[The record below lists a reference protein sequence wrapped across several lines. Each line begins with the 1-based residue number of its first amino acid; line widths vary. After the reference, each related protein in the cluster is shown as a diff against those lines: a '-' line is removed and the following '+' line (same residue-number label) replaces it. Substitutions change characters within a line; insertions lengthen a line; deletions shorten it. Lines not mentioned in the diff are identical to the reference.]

1 MNVNLGKSRL
11 SQEELI
17 QLKEE
22 AKVIKRKK
30 IAEAIKSGIPIH
42 YTNTSISLEERETLI
57 NISEMDNAA
66 LIDSTIQK
74 DITKCLNRNW
84 EITSITYRKNGT
96 DENDNLIGIIGMSFK
111 SPANK
116 ISILSC

>member
-57 NISEMDNAA
+57 NISEMDNTA

-96 DENDNLIGIIGMSFK
+96 DKNDCLMGISGMTFK
-111 SPANK
+111 GPANK

>member
-30 IAEAIKSGIPIH
+30 DYWS
-42 YTNTSISLEERETLI
+42 Y
-57 NISEMDNAA
+57 
-66 LIDSTIQK
+66 
-74 DITKCLNRNW
+74 
-84 EITSITYRKNGT
+84 
-96 DENDNLIGIIGMSFK
+96 
-111 SPANK
+111 
-116 ISILSC
+116 

>member
-11 SQEELI
+11 SQEELM
-17 QLKEE
+17 QAKEE
-22 AKVIKRKK
+22 AKIIKRKK
-30 IAEAIKSGIPIH
+30 IAEAIKSGIPIY
-42 YTNTSISLEERETLI
+42 YTNTNISLEERETLI
-57 NISEMDNAA
+57 NISEMDNTV

-74 DITKCLNRNW
+74 DMTKCLNRNW

-96 DENDNLIGIIGMSFK
+96 DKNDNLIGIVGMSFK
-111 SPANK
+111 APANK